1 MNSKKIILINALI
14 TILLLVVFYLGI
26 NAEYNNQN
34 NDYIVSKSNIY
45 DTTLTNEERQKLN
58 DDLYKQRLNIITETI
73 KKVSPAVVG
82 INVKEIRQY
91 RSPYAN
97 DPFWRYFFGDGIY
110 NQEIQGLGSGYIISP
125 DGYIVTND
133 HVAGQGSEITVTL
146 ANGEHYDAKIV
157 GTDLT
162 TDICLLK
169 IEGENFPYV
178 KLGNSDDVVIGEW
191 AIAVGNPFGLF
202 SISEKPTVTVGVISA
217 TGMNLSPVDNRYYL
231 NMIQTDASIN
241 QGNSGGPL
249 VNSVGEVI
257 GMNTIIYTANGSG
270 GSIGIGFAIPVNK
283 IKKIVEEL
291 KRFGKIDRNFWTG
304 LRIQNVDKGIAEYFG
319 LKRSYGV
326 LVKEIIRNSP
336 AQKAGFQVYDVI
348 TEVNNVKV
356 DNSNTLIGLL
366 QDYKTGDIV
375 DITIIRDGKKLIKK
389 MKLERQND

>member
-1 MNSKKIILINALI
+1 MTNRKLILINSLI
-14 TILLLVVFYLGI
+14 TLLLLITFYLVT
-26 NAEYNNQN
+26 NAENTNSAQPNY
-34 NDYIVSKSNIY
+34 STASFY
-45 DTTLTNEERQKLN
+45 DTTLSDEQRIKINDALYRQ
-58 DDLYKQRLNIITETI
+58 RSNIITETI
-73 KKVSPAVVG
+73 QKVSPAVVG

-97 DPFWRYFFGDGIY
+97 DPFWRYFFGEGIY
-110 NQEIQGLGSGYIISP
+110 NQEVQGLGSGYLISS

-133 HVAGQGSEITVTL
+133 HVAGQGAEITVTL
-146 ANGEHYDAKIV
+146 SNGEHYEAKIV
-157 GTDLT
+157 GSDLT

-169 IEGENFPYV
+169 VEGKNLPFV
-178 KLGNSDDVVIGEW
+178 KLGNSNDVIIGEW

-202 SISEKPTVTVGVISA
+202 SVSEKPTVTVGVISA

-270 GSIGIGFAIPVNK
+270 GSIGIGFAIPVDK
-283 IKKIVEEL
+283 IKRIVEEL
-291 KRFGKIDRNFWTG
+291 KKFGKVDRNFWTG

-319 LKRSYGV
+319 LKRNYGV

-336 AQKAGFQVYDVI
+336 ADKSNFQVYDII
-348 TEVNNVKV
+348 TDINNIKV

-366 QDYKTGDIV
+366 QDYKTGDAV
-375 DITIIRDGKKLIKK
+375 SLGVIRDGKRIVKK